1 MVEFSED
8 EKKRKKEKEKKRKKW
23 NQFLLSNV
31 FNASVVLKHF
41 AVQRLDKVQ
50 KSLWVS
56 CHFVNE
62 NDIRTLL
69 SCLTFVEHFVPKY
82 ILENI

>member
-8 EKKRKKEKEKKRKKW
+8 EKKRKKEKEKKEKKW
-23 NQFLLSNV
+23 NQFLLSNA

-50 KSLWVS
+50 KSL
-56 CHFVNE
+56 
-62 NDIRTLL
+62 
-69 SCLTFVEHFVPKY
+69 
-82 ILENI
+82 

>member
-8 EKKRKKEKEKKRKKW
+8 EKKKKERKRKKKRKKW
-23 NQFLLSNV
+23 NQFLLSNA

-50 KSLWVS
+50 KSL
-56 CHFVNE
+56 
-62 NDIRTLL
+62 
-69 SCLTFVEHFVPKY
+69 
-82 ILENI
+82 

>member
-8 EKKRKKEKEKKRKKW
+8 GKKERKKKKKKKR
-23 NQFLLSNV
+23 NGSNFYWV
-31 FNASVVLKHF
+31 MLFNASVVLKHF
-41 AVQRLDKVQ
+41 AVQRLNKVQ

-56 CHFVNE
+56 CHFATKNY
-62 NDIRTLL
+62 IRTLL

>member
-8 EKKRKKEKEKKRKKW
+8 EKKRKKEKEKKKKKKW
-23 NQFLLSNV
+23 NQFLLSND

-50 KSLWVS
+50 KSL
-56 CHFVNE
+56 
-62 NDIRTLL
+62 
-69 SCLTFVEHFVPKY
+69 
-82 ILENI
+82 

>member
-8 EKKRKKEKEKKRKKW
+8 EKKRKKEKEKKKKKW
-23 NQFLLSNV
+23 NQFLLSNA

-50 KSLWVS
+50 KSL
-56 CHFVNE
+56 
-62 NDIRTLL
+62 
-69 SCLTFVEHFVPKY
+69 
-82 ILENI
+82 

>member
-50 KSLWVS
+50 KSL
-56 CHFVNE
+56 
-62 NDIRTLL
+62 
-69 SCLTFVEHFVPKY
+69 
-82 ILENI
+82 